1 MRGVI
6 IFVVRFKVAR
16 FCHCLRRV
24 FYGMLWAGVRGVPFF
39 CFILLP
45 ILIGLEKMSMDHF
58 FMRNRFPNMD
68 RGKEEKRERGK
79 KQAGGEWDSNLAT
92 LKTLNARR
100 SHILPPFMTLPHSVI
115 REPLKFP
122 SNPLGFHVC
131 SNPIRSPA

>member
-24 FYGMLWAGVRGVPFF
+24 FYGMLWAGVRRVTFF

-68 RGKEEKRERGK
+68 RGKRRKEREREK
-79 KQAGGEWDSNLAT
+79 TSGGENG
-92 LKTLNARR
+92 
-100 SHILPPFMTLPHSVI
+100 ILT
-115 REPLKFP
+115 
-122 SNPLGFHVC
+122 
-131 SNPIRSPA
+131 